1 MLSGVWIAVYLRVG
15 NVKPFQAAFF
25 LRGDFVEEVL
35 KLLFRVT
42 FFFSPLPGWSGGKLL
57 GVRGMERG
65 SFVGVTMREGQDI
78 RSSQTTASPGSSAV
92 SCKKRLTLSFLQV

>member
-42 FFFSPLPGWSGGKLL
+42 FFFFPPPRMEWRKTAWGAGNGEGELCGGNDEGGAGHQELTDHSQPWEFCSKL
-57 GVRGMERG
+57 
-65 SFVGVTMREGQDI
+65 
-78 RSSQTTASPGSSAV
+78 
-92 SCKKRLTLSFLQV
+92 